1 MPFIDLNK
9 QQPDTLVIPDS
20 DIVIIG
26 AGTAGLL
33 LAVVLTK
40 NGKSVSIVETGGF
53 YEDEEK
59 QKLNTVEQTGKN
71 VGNAVWGRKRAIGGT
86 TIIWGGQSLPF
97 TNIDFE
103 KRDWV
108 QNSGWPISLEDL
120 EPYNKKANS
129 FMGID
134 TLNYSS
140 DIFSNILL
148 KDSGIDPSIFDLHI
162 SKWAEQPNFYLLYKT
177 FLEENV
183 NVFYNAQV
191 IAINKNKEN
200 VIDSIEVANFSKDLF
215 TIPVKKLII
224 AAGTIESVRLLLNNN
239 IGNSSGLVG
248 KYFME
253 HPCIKL
259 GTIKANNPYKLQRFF
274 NIHFWKGKKYSIRL
288 SLNRSFQVANK
299 LLNCSASIMFSLP
312 KDAYDPYN
320 ELKSLKKDFS
330 IKRLLKLS
338 GSAKS
343 ISKSLWAYFFD
354 RFYYKANA
362 AITLSLMMEQEPTLD
377 SYIST
382 SKQKDDFGINQALV
396 NWKISEPT
404 WHTTVTSAD
413 ALKKEIERSGFGDV
427 ILYPHINSETKD
439 WSNLLSDVCHHMGGC
454 RMSALPEDGVVDSNL
469 KVWNEPNVYVCSQA
483 VFPTSSHSNPVLTM
497 LALGYRLADHLCK
510 KPEPVSKN
518 YAYSIS

>member
-1 MPFIDLNK
+1 MAFIDLNNQHK
-9 QQPDTLVIPDS
+9 ETLAIPNS

-26 AGTAGLL
+26 AGTAGIL
-33 LAVVLTK
+33 LAVILAQ
-40 NGKSVSIVETGGF
+40 NGKSVSIIETGNF

-59 QKLNTVEQTGKN
+59 QKLNIVHQTGKEVN
-71 VGNAVWGRKRAIGGT
+71 NAVWGRKRAIGGT

-97 TNIDFE
+97 TEVDFE

-108 QNSGWPISLEDL
+108 ANSGWPITLEEL

-134 TLNYSS
+134 TLNYTS
-140 DIFSNILL
+140 DIFSNILI
-148 KDSGIDPSIFDLHI
+148 KDSGIDPAIFDLHI

-191 IAINKNKEN
+191 IAINKNNKN
-200 VIDSIEVANFSKDLF
+200 IIDGIEVANFLKQIF

-224 AAGTIESVRLLLNNN
+224 AAGTIESVRLLLNNK
-239 IGNSSGLVG
+239 ISNSSGLLG

-259 GTIKANNPYKLQRFF
+259 GTIKANNSYKLQRFF

-312 KDAYDPYN
+312 KDRYDPYN
-320 ELKSLKKDFS
+320 ELKSLRKNFNL
-330 IKRLLKLS
+330 KRLLKLS

-343 ISKSLWAYFFD
+343 ISKSLWAYFFE

-362 AITLSLMMEQEPTLD
+362 TINLSLMMEQEPTLE
-377 SYIST
+377 SYIALSEN
-382 SKQKDDFGINQALV
+382 KDDFGINQALLH
-396 NWKISEPT
+396 WDISPIT
-404 WHTTVTSAD
+404 WHTTVTSAN
-413 ALKKEIERSGFGDV
+413 ALKKEIEGSGFGDV
-427 ILYPHINSETKD
+427 ALYPHINSQIND
-439 WSNLLSDVCHHMGGC
+439 WSNYLSDVCHHMGGC
-454 RMSALPEDGVVDSNL
+454 KMSAVPQDGVVDKNL
-469 KVWNEPNVYVCSQA
+469 KVWGEPNLYVCSQA

-497 LALGYRLADHLCK
+497 LALGYRLADHLSEK
-510 KPEPVSKN
+510 
-518 YAYSIS
+518 